1 MIAVGNFV
9 HDVSASRVVFQPGAI
24 GRMAAELARIGM
36 RRPVLVAGR
45 RTAASPV
52 YAEAKAA
59 LHGMIRAEFT
69 GVPEHSSVDAVR
81 RLRDLAAD
89 DGVDGFV
96 AVGGG
101 SASDTA
107 KAAALWLAEGGEL
120 DDHASRFRPPDT
132 LVVPD
137 LRRPKLPIAA
147 VPCTASGAEVTPSLG
162 VRAPDGHKLL
172 FSDPKLASRLIV
184 IDPAANLSVPA
195 ALMLSTGMNGL
206 AHCLEGLY
214 SKVHTPM
221 TTALALH
228 GIRLFLES
236 LPQVAR
242 RPDSVDARGTL
253 LAAAHLS
260 GLVLLN
266 ARTCLH
272 HAVCHAIGAVAG
284 VAHGDANS
292 VMLPHAIRF
301 NAASAPAAMKLAAE
315 AMGCGEESRAREAV
329 ADRLM
334 RLRAEI
340 GAPVRL
346 RDIGVPE
353 ALLAPIAAK
362 TMSERGLYF
371 NPRQVSGVHEV
382 EDMLGRAW

>member
-1 MIAVGNFV
+1 MIAVENFV
-9 HDVSASRVVFQPGAI
+9 HSVSASRVVFQPGAI
-24 GRMAAELARIGM
+24 GQLAAELARIGV
-36 RRPVLVAGR
+36 RHPVLVAGR

-52 YAEAKAA
+52 YEETKAA
-59 LHGMIRAEFT
+59 LQGMIRAEFT

-81 RLRDLAAD
+81 RLRDLVVEH
-89 DGVDGFV
+89 GVDGFV
-96 AVGGG
+96 AIGGG
-101 SASDTA
+101 SASDSA

-120 DDHASRFRPPDT
+120 EDHASRFRPPDS
-132 LVVPD
+132 LIVPE
-137 LRRPKLPIAA
+137 LRKPKLPIVA
-147 VPCTASGAEVTPSLG
+147 VPCTASAAEVTPSLG
-162 VRAPDGHKLL
+162 VRTPDGRKLL

-184 IDPAANLSVPA
+184 IDPTANLTVPA
-195 ALMLSTGMNGL
+195 SLMLSTGMNGL

-214 SKVHTPM
+214 SKVRTPV

-228 GIRLFLES
+228 GIRLFFES

-242 RPDSVDARGTL
+242 HPDSVDARGAL
-253 LAAAHLS
+253 LTAAHLS

-292 VMLPHAIRF
+292 VMLPHAIGF
-301 NAASAPAAMKLAAE
+301 NASSAPAAMKLAAH
-315 AMGCGEESRAREAV
+315 AMRCGDESRTQEQV
-329 ADRLM
+329 ADRLA
-334 RLRAEI
+334 RLQAEI
-340 GAPVRL
+340 GVPARL

-353 ALLAPIAAK
+353 SLLAPIALK
-362 TMSERGLYF
+362 VMSERGLYF
-371 NPRQVSGVHEV
+371 NPRQVSGPHEV

>member
-1 MIAVGNFV
+1 MNAVGNFV
-9 HDVSASRVVFQPGAI
+9 HDVLASRVVFQPGAI
-24 GRMAAELARIGM
+24 GRLAAELTRIGV
-36 RRPVLVAGR
+36 RRPVLVAGP

-52 YAEAKAA
+52 YAETKTA
-59 LHGMIRAEFT
+59 LREMIRAEFT
-69 GVPEHSSVDAVR
+69 DVPEHSSVDAVR

-89 DGVDGFV
+89 DGIDGFV

-120 DDHASRFRPPDT
+120 EDHASRFRLPDA

-137 LRRPKLPIAA
+137 LRRPKLPVAA

-162 VRAPDGHKLL
+162 VRAPDGRKLL
-172 FSDPKLASRLIV
+172 FSDSKLASRLIV

-214 SKVHTPM
+214 SKVRTPV
-221 TTALALH
+221 TTALALR

-236 LPQVAR
+236 LPQVAG

-253 LAAAHLS
+253 LIAAHLS

-272 HAVCHAIGAVAG
+272 HAVCHAIGAMAG
-284 VAHGDANS
+284 VAHGGAHS

-301 NAASAPAAMKLAAE
+301 NASSAPAAMKLAAD
-315 AMGCGEESRAREAV
+315 AMRCGDASRTREPV
-329 ADRLM
+329 ADRLA
-334 RLRAEI
+334 RLQAEI
-340 GAPVRL
+340 GVPARL

-353 ALLAPIAAK
+353 ALLAPIAEKA
-362 TMSERGLYF
+362 MSERGLYF
-371 NPRQVSGVHEV
+371 NPRQVSGAHEI